1 MRGDYP
7 AATNAGADGL
17 SRPSDYNSR
26 LRAAGILAEGAVF
39 HAIRARETY
48 ADSIHGE
55 TQ

>member
-1 MRGDYP
+1 MRGDYL
-7 AATNAGADGL
+7 AVTSAEADGL

-26 LRAAGILAEGAVF
+26 PRAAGILVGAAF
-39 HAIRARETY
+39 HSIRVRETY